1 MTDQVEELVVF
12 FKALAEPSR
21 LRIIGLLAQKPQ
33 SVEQLASALGLGE
46 STVSH
51 HLAKL
56 SKAGLVSARA
66 EGYYSIYALHTGAL
80 AAMAK
85 SILHEESLPGL
96 ALGMDVDAYDKK
108 VLATFSDASGRIRAF
123 PVQEKK
129 FLVILRH
136 ILGEFEPGVK
146 YPEKR
151 MNQILAKYS
160 ADTATLRRS
169 LVEHGLMAREGG
181 GGSYWRLQKNAPPHT
196 DAGSGSAPRTQ

>member
-1 MTDQVEELVVF
+1 MDNHVDELVQF
-12 FKALAEPSR
+12 FKALAEPNR

-33 SVEQLASALGLGE
+33 SVEQLASVLRVGE

-56 SKAGLVSARA
+56 ADAGLVSARA
-66 EGYYSIYALHTGAL
+66 EGYYSIYSLHTGRL
-80 AAMAK
+80 AGMAK
-85 SILHEESLPGL
+85 SILHEDALPGL
-96 ALGMDVDAYDKK
+96 ATGMDVDSYDRK
-108 VLATFSDASGRIRAF
+108 VLATFTDAAGRIKAF

-136 ILGEFEPGVK
+136 ILAEFDTGVK
-146 YPEKR
+146 YTEKR
-151 MNQILAKYS
+151 VNQILAKYS

-181 GGSYWRLQKNAPPHT
+181 GGAYWRTQRKPAAHGKGEPE
-196 DAGSGSAPRTQ
+196 SSASRD

>member
-1 MTDQVEELVVF
+1 MEIQVDELVTF
-12 FKALAEPSR
+12 FKALAEPNR

-33 SVEQLASALGLGE
+33 SVEQLATTLRVGE

-51 HLAKL
+51 HLSKL
-56 SKAGLVSARA
+56 ADAGLVSARA
-66 EGYYSIYALHTGAL
+66 EGYYSIYALQTGAL

-85 SILHEESLPGL
+85 KILHEEALPGL
-96 ALGMDVDAYDKK
+96 ALGMDVDAYDRK
-108 VLATFSDASGRIRAF
+108 VLAAFSDASGRIKAF

-136 ILGEFEPGVK
+136 IVGEFEPGVR

-151 MNQILAKYS
+151 VNQILARYS

-181 GGSYWRLQKNAPPHT
+181 GGMYWRAQRKEGDPGERGTAPSRAQP
-196 DAGSGSAPRTQ
+196 

>member
-1 MTDQVEELVVF
+1 MENQVDELVRF
-12 FKALAEPSR
+12 FKALAEPNR

-33 SVEQLASALGLGE
+33 SVEQLATTLRVGE

-51 HLAKL
+51 HLSKL
-56 SKAGLVSARA
+56 ADAGLVSARA
-66 EGYYSIYALHTGAL
+66 ESYYSIYALHTGAL

-85 SILHEESLPGL
+85 KILHEDALPGL
-96 ALGMDVDAYDKK
+96 ALGMDVDAYDRKI
-108 VLATFSDASGRIRAF
+108 LSAFSDAGGRIKAF

-136 ILGEFEPGVK
+136 ILREFELGIR

-151 MNQILAKYS
+151 VNQILSRYS

-169 LVEHGLMAREGG
+169 LVEHGFMAREGG
-181 GGSYWRLQKNAPPHT
+181 GGMYWRVQGKGGAHGERGSEPTPP
-196 DAGSGSAPRTQ
+196 RE

>member
-1 MTDQVEELVVF
+1 MENQVDELVRF
-12 FKALAEPSR
+12 FKALAEPNR

-33 SVEQLASALGLGE
+33 SVEQLASTLRVGE

-51 HLAKL
+51 HLSRL
-56 SKAGLVSARA
+56 GEAGLVSARA

-80 AAMAK
+80 AGMAK
-85 SILHEESLPGL
+85 KILHEESLPGL
-96 ALGMDVDAYDKK
+96 ALGMDVDAYDRK
-108 VLATFSDASGRIRAF
+108 VLATFSDANGHIRAF

-136 ILGEFEPGVK
+136 ILGEFETGVK

-151 MNQILAKYS
+151 VNQILAKYS

-169 LVEHGLMAREGG
+169 LVEHGMMAREGG
-181 GGSYWRLQKNAPPHT
+181 GGTYWRVPKIMPAHT
-196 DAGSGSAPRTQ
+196 ERDAEPAAGRE

>member
-1 MTDQVEELVVF
+1 MENQVDDLVRF
-12 FKALAEPSR
+12 FKALAEPNR

-33 SVEQLASALGLGE
+33 SVEQLASTLRVGE

-51 HLAKL
+51 HLSKL
-56 SKAGLVSARA
+56 GQAGLVSARA
-66 EGYYSIYALHTGAL
+66 EGYYSIYELHTGAL

-85 SILHEESLPGL
+85 KILHEESLPGL
-96 ALGMDVDAYDKK
+96 ALGIDTDAYDRK
-108 VLATFSDASGRIRAF
+108 VLSTFSDANGRIKAF

-136 ILGEFEPGVK
+136 ILEEFDTGVK

-151 MNQILAKYS
+151 VNQILAKYS

-169 LVEHGLMAREGG
+169 LVEHGFMAREGG
-181 GGSYWRLQKNAPPHT
+181 GGAYWRVQKKKRVPVVSEPASA
-196 DAGSGSAPRTQ
+196 AGGE

>member
-1 MTDQVEELVVF
+1 VENQVEELVRF
-12 FKALAEPSR
+12 FKALAEPNR

-33 SVEQLASALGLGE
+33 SVEQLATTLRVGE

-51 HLAKL
+51 HLSKL
-56 SKAGLVSARA
+56 GQVGLVSARA

-80 AAMAK
+80 AGMAK
-85 SILHEESLPGL
+85 KILHEEALPGL
-96 ALGMDVDAYDKK
+96 ALGMDMDAYDRK
-108 VLATFSDASGRIRAF
+108 VLAAFSDSSGRIRAF

-136 ILGEFEPGVK
+136 ILGEFETGVK

-151 MNQILAKYS
+151 VNQILAKFS

-169 LVEHGLMAREGG
+169 LVEHGFMAREGG
-181 GGSYWRLQKNAPPHT
+181 GGTYWRLQ
-196 DAGSGSAPRTQ
+196 

>member
-1 MTDQVEELVVF
+1 MENQVQELVRF
-12 FKALAEPSR
+12 FKALAEPNR

-33 SVEQLASALGLGE
+33 SVEQLASTLRVGE

-56 SKAGLVSARA
+56 GQAGLVSARA
-66 EGYYSIYALHTGAL
+66 EGYYSIYALQTAAL
-80 AAMAK
+80 SGMAK
-85 SILHEESLPGL
+85 KILHEETLPGL
-96 ALGMDVDAYDKK
+96 AVGMDVDAYDRK
-108 VLATFSDASGRIRAF
+108 VLATFSDANGRIKAF

-136 ILGEFEPGVK
+136 ILEEFEDGVK

-151 MNQILAKYS
+151 VNQILARYS

-169 LVEHGLMAREGG
+169 LVEHGFMAREGG
-181 GGSYWRLQKNAPPHT
+181 GGTYWRAQKKTPAHGGHDP
-196 DAGSGSAPRTQ
+196 GSVATAE

>member
-1 MTDQVEELVVF
+1 MENPVDELVRF
-12 FKALAEPSR
+12 FKALAEPNR

-33 SVEQLASALGLGE
+33 SVEQLATTLHVGE

-51 HLAKL
+51 HLSKL
-56 SKAGLVSARA
+56 GDAGLVSARA

-80 AAMAK
+80 AAMSK
-85 SILHEESLPGL
+85 KILHEDALPGL
-96 ALGMDVDAYDKK
+96 ALGMDVDAYDRK
-108 VLATFSDASGRIRAF
+108 VLSAFSDASGRIKAF

-136 ILGEFEPGVK
+136 ILGEFEPGIR

-151 MNQILAKYS
+151 VNQILARYS

-181 GGSYWRLQKNAPPHT
+181 GGMYWRVQRKAAP
-196 DAGSGSAPRTQ
+196 AGEKEIEQASPRG

>member
-1 MTDQVEELVVF
+1 MENQVDELVQF
-12 FKALAEPSR
+12 FKALSEPNR

-33 SVEQLASALGLGE
+33 SVEQLASTLRVGE

-51 HLAKL
+51 HLSKL
-56 SKAGLVSARA
+56 AQAGLVSARA

-80 AAMAK
+80 AGMARK
-85 SILHEESLPGL
+85 ILHEETLPKL
-96 ALGMDVDAYDKK
+96 ALGIDVDAYDRK
-108 VLATFSDASGRIRAF
+108 VLAAFSDANGRIKAF

-136 ILGEFEPGVK
+136 ILEEFETGVK

-151 MNQILAKYS
+151 VNQILAKYS

-169 LVEHGLMAREGG
+169 LVEHGFMAREGG
-181 GGSYWRLQKNAPPHT
+181 GGAYWRVQKSTQAHGDHT
-196 DAGSGSAPRTQ
+196 PESVTGRD

>member
-1 MTDQVEELVVF
+1 MDDQVDELVTF
-12 FKALAEPSR
+12 FKALAEPNR

-33 SVEQLASALGLGE
+33 SVEQLATTLRIGE

-51 HLAKL
+51 HLSKL
-56 SKAGLVSARA
+56 GNVGLVSARA

-85 SILHEESLPGL
+85 KILHEEALPGL
-96 ALGMDVDAYDKK
+96 ALGMDLDAYDRK
-108 VLATFSDASGRIRAF
+108 VLSAFSDASGRIKAF

-136 ILGEFEPGVK
+136 ILGEFEPGIR

-151 MNQILAKYS
+151 VNQILARYS

-169 LVEHGLMAREGG
+169 LVEHGFMAREGG
-181 GGSYWRLQKNAPPHT
+181 GGMYWRVQRKGGAHT
-196 DAGSGSAPRTQ
+196 AREGDPVSPRV